1 MDFRNAEKTPMPVL
15 ITLAK
20 AAELLSVSRR
30 TVVRLCDRGD
40 LEVVRLT
47 PDTPRVR
54 TEDVIR
60 LAEGQ
65 R

>member
-1 MDFRNAEKTPMPVL
+1 MKSRNDDDAPLPVL

-30 TVVRLCDRGD
+30 TIVRLCERGD
-40 LEVVRLT
+40 LEMVRVT

-54 TEDVIR
+54 MADVIK
-60 LAEGQ
+60 LANGP